1 MIKLIHKIK
10 TIIPLNVLLF
20 KGALSKT
27 TVLYDGKSSS
37 SIDFLLAVQQVSEQP
52 SSEWFKSSRIFSTS
66 RDSSVSSVEIYI

>member
-1 MIKLIHKIK
+1 MKSMPKIK
-10 TIIPLNVLLF
+10 IIIPLNVLLF

-37 SIDFLLAVQQVSEQP
+37 SIDFLLPVQQVSEQP

-66 RDSSVSSVEIYI
+66 RDSSVSSVEIFS